1 MTTRPSPP
9 TLGAPI
15 DPANPPPTGVVV
27 VPAVADPSVEW
38 GTRQVS
44 AGLALDLDAAILVDA
59 MTRAHLLHAR
69 NALATG
75 QRPDGGGEQ
84 KPLGRRALANPDRES
99 PHRDYATGTLADGL
113 RRTAIKSDGQT
124 ATSRVL
130 PPTSRTAHV
139 AKERA
144 RGVELLTAA
153 GAAGEAALAGAR
165 AAVAAMASGRKV
177 IHDDDE
183 VDAGGAGGGR

>member
-1 MTTRPSPP
+1 MTREPSPP
-9 TLGAPI
+9 PTGEPIAP
-15 DPANPPPTGVVV
+15 ASPPPTGVVV
-27 VPAVADPSVEW
+27 VPAVAEPSVEW

-59 MTRAHLLHAR
+59 MTRRHLTHTRA
-69 NALATG
+69 ALMSG
-75 QRPDGGGEQ
+75 QRPDGGGPQ
-84 KPLGRRALANPDRES
+84 KPLGKRATANPDRES
-99 PHRDYATGTLADGL
+99 PHRDFASGTLADGL

-165 AAVAAMASGRKV
+165 AAVAAMTSGRKV

-183 VDAGGAGGGR
+183 TDAKGAA